1 MADRISVSGDVEA
14 HGDECAIG
22 ILDSRFN
29 LSGVFYPPDFP
40 PRIYKIDRLHIQE
53 GGWTGNLPRKIGEVD
68 MTYTFEGFTCAIA
81 RKLSEYLVDCG
92 VDMREYPLIIIGK
105 TLPSWTLYS
114 YGKFK
119 MYYMGGANNPTV
131 KDILKERRIKK
142 IAGLDPNIIKVVT
155 KSDIEHYYRNS
166 YGELGARYNL

>member
-40 PRIYKIDRLHIQE
+40 PRIYKIHSLHIQE
-53 GGWTGNLPRKIGEVD
+53 DGWTGNLPRKIGEVE
-68 MTYTFEGFTCAIA
+68 MTYTFEGFTCDIA
-81 RKLSEYLVDCG
+81 RKLSEYLVACG
-92 VDMREYPLIIIGK
+92 VNTRQYRWIIIGK

-114 YGKFK
+114 YGEFK
-119 MYYMGGANNPTV
+119 MYYMGGANNPTEEV
-131 KDILKERRIKK
+131 NWIRKRLGFE
-142 IAGLDPNIIKVVT
+142 PNGIKVVT
-155 KSDIEHYYRNS
+155 KSDIKDFHIKCCERS
-166 YGELGARYNL
+166 DAWYNL

>member
-22 ILDSRFN
+22 ILDSYFG
-29 LSGVFYPPDFP
+29 LSGVFYPPDFH
-40 PRIYKIDRLHIQE
+40 PRIYKIDRLNIQE
-53 GGWTGNLPRKIGEVD
+53 DGWTGNLPRKIGEVE

-81 RKLSEYLVDCG
+81 KKLSEYLVDCG

-105 TLPSWTLYS
+105 TLPSWTPYS

-119 MYYMGGANNPTV
+119 MY
-131 KDILKERRIKK
+131 K
-142 IAGLDPNIIKVVT
+142 
-155 KSDIEHYYRNS
+155 
-166 YGELGARYNL
+166 